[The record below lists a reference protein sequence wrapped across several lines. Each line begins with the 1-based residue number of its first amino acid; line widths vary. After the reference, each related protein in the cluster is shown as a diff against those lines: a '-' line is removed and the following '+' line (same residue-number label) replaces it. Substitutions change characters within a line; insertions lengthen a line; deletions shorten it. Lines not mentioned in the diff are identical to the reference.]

1 MNSFQYIGNLTTPL
15 SLVFIGIEMS
25 KIPLG
30 EIGFDKD
37 LLLGVA
43 RTFSGLSSMCFGS
56 DTVSAC
62 NDAVSTGFHYAGDH
76 AGDDTDGYCS

>member
-1 MNSFQYIGNLTTPL
+1 MMNSFQYIGNLTTPL

-43 RTFSGLSSMCFGS
+43 GRFLVCP
-56 DTVSAC
+56 VCVLALVPLL
-62 NDAVSTGFHYAGDH
+62 NAAVSTDFHYAGDH
-76 AGDDTDGYCS
+76 AGDDTDGDRS